1 MKPVCNKLSLS
12 KKIKGSIVGN
22 LRPGTNLKLQL
33 KRKGTYQQMA
43 PAKKQISEDMLNG
56 YRANETH
63 HRAAGD
69 AIQDCPVAT
78 LSNMGN
84 TCFLNSV
91 LYTLRFAPTFL
102 HNLHH
107 LVGDLALV
115 NSKLSQNKAKS
126 SSLGR
131 NIGAITGPS
140 SRSTSSKDL
149 LSLGTS
155 SDIIP
160 KSKVQIVTEKL
171 HELFMTMHNLEMK
184 ECTDAYQPVAFL
196 QAVREANSIFE
207 GNNQQ
212 DAHELLVYLFDNI
225 RETCSLLMQQVQQN
239 PTLLTDA
246 EVPPTSN
253 SQPIL
258 WIGRRSWKKLNKKKD
273 KNCKEAITEE
283 QANGACMT
291 DTDDSASVDSAPE
304 SLRKKIAYNFISE
317 DFEGVTL
324 RRTRCLECESVTE
337 RKETFYDIP
346 VPILFKQEDSDVTPS
361 PSEIYRK
368 ACVTSEKLC
377 DSNKY
382 LCEKCKRY
390 NEASREVS
398 FERLPNIMV
407 LQLKRFTT
415 TVAGVQKVN
424 SHLPTPLEMACF
436 CDTCCHLP
444 DGVPQHRYQLCCVIM
459 HLGGTMASGHYIA
472 YVKATD
478 HFADYM
484 DCSKDMPKGSLSASS
499 SEKSL
504 SILKYLKPR
513 ALSGSVIDNKNGL
526 YSSKASIT
534 NGARM
539 CKSMDCCGVK
549 LNKNIVENVINSYT
563 RKTGQDYWNPSPSLQ
578 EEMWLEC
585 DDENVRPISSQ
596 ELQELLG
603 YKPNSTSTPYL
614 LFYSKVT
621 DPVSDN

>member
-1 MKPVCNKLSLS
+1 
-12 KKIKGSIVGN
+12 
-22 LRPGTNLKLQL
+22 
-33 KRKGTYQQMA
+33 
-43 PAKKQISEDMLNG
+43 
-56 YRANETH
+56 
-63 HRAAGD
+63 
-69 AIQDCPVAT
+69 
-78 LSNMGN
+78 MGN

-115 NSKLSQNKAKS
+115 NSKLSQNKVKS

-131 NIGAITGPS
+131 NITTITGPS

-149 LSLGTS
+149 LSLGNS
-155 SDIIP
+155 SDVIP

-171 HELFMTMHNLEMK
+171 HELFITMHNLEMK
-184 ECTDAYQPVAFL
+184 ECTDAYQPIAFL
-196 QAVREANSIFE
+196 QAVREANFIFE

-225 RETCSLLMQQVQQN
+225 RETCNLLMQQVQHN
-239 PTLLTDA
+239 PDLLNDTESA
-246 EVPPTSN
+246 PPSN
-253 SQPIL
+253 NQSIL
-258 WIGRRSWKKLNKKKD
+258 WMTRRSWKKFNKKKD
-273 KNCKEAITEE
+273 KNSKEPINEE
-283 QANGACMT
+283 HMNGT
-291 DTDDSASVDSAPE
+291 DTEDASSTDSHPVRPP
-304 SLRKKIAYNFISE
+304 RKTAYNFVSE
-317 DFEGVTL
+317 NFEGVTL
-324 RRTRCLECESVTE
+324 RRTKCLECECVTE

-346 VPILFKQEDSDVTPS
+346 VPILYRQEDLEIAPSD
-361 PSEIYRK
+361 IYRR

-382 LCEKCKRY
+382 LCERCKRY

-424 SHLPTPLEMACF
+424 SYLPTPLELACF
-436 CDTCCHLP
+436 CETCCQTQDNYP
-444 DGVPQHRYQLCCVIM
+444 RHRYHLCCVIM

-478 HFADYM
+478 HLGDYVECTR
-484 DCSKDMPKGSLSASS
+484 DLPKSNLSSGS

-504 SILKYLKPR
+504 SILKYLKPKV
-513 ALSGSVIDNKNGL
+513 LSGGSVVESKNGL
-526 YSSKASIT
+526 PSSNRSVHLC
-534 NGARM
+534 R
-539 CKSMDCCGVK
+539 SVDCCGVK
-549 LNKNIVENVINSYT
+549 LNKNIVENVINSYA
-563 RKTGQDYWNPSPSLQ
+563 RKTGLEYWQTGPSQ
-578 EEMWLEC
+578 EDMWLEC
-585 DDENVRPISSQ
+585 DDETVRPISTQ
-596 ELQELLG
+596 ELQDLLG

-621 DPVSDN
+621 DCVD

>member
-1 MKPVCNKLSLS
+1 MTVLEDNVKPFGNKLSLKKRLIPLNPDS
-12 KKIKGSIVGN
+12 KK
-22 LRPGTNLKLQL
+22 QQAL
-33 KRKGTYQQMA
+33 KRKGTFQQMA
-43 PAKKQISEDMLNG
+43 PAKKQISEEMLNG
-56 YRANETH
+56 YRTNETH
-63 HRAAGD
+63 HRTAD
-69 AIQDCPVAT
+69 AIQECPVAT

-131 NIGAITGPS
+131 NITTITGPS

-149 LSLGTS
+149 LSLGSS

-184 ECTDAYQPVAFL
+184 ECTEAYQPVAFL
-196 QAVREANSIFE
+196 QAVREANFIFE

-225 RETCSLLMQQVQQN
+225 RETCNLLMQQVQHN
-239 PTLLTDA
+239 PDLLNETESA
-246 EVPPTSN
+246 PTSN
-253 SQPIL
+253 NQSML
-258 WIGRRSWKKLNKKKD
+258 WISRRSWKKFNKKKD
-273 KNCKEAITEE
+273 KTSKEPINEE
-283 QANGACMT
+283 HVNGACVT
-291 DTDDSASVDSAPE
+291 DTEDASSNEGAPMN
-304 SLRKKIAYNFISE
+304 SRKKVAYNFVSE
-317 DFEGVTL
+317 NFEGVTL
-324 RRTRCLECESVTE
+324 RRTKCLECECVTE

-346 VPILFKQEDSDVTPS
+346 VPILFKQEDFDVS
-361 PSEIYRK
+361 PSEIYRR

-424 SHLPTPLEMACF
+424 SYLPTPLELACF
-436 CDTCCHLP
+436 CETCCQMQE
-444 DGVPQHRYQLCCVIM
+444 GVPQHRYQLCCVIM

-472 YVKATD
+472 YVRATD

-484 DCSKDMPKGSLSASS
+484 DCTKDLPKGSLSASS

-504 SILKYLKPR
+504 SILKYLKPK
-513 ALSGSVIDNKNGL
+513 ALSGSVIDSRNGL
-526 YSSKASIT
+526 PSSKSSVV
-534 NGARM
+534 NGLRM
-539 CKSMDCCGVK
+539 CKSTDCCGVK
-549 LNKNIVENVINSYT
+549 LNKNIVENVINSYA
-563 RKTGQDYWNPSPSLQ
+563 KKNGQEYWQTSALVQ

-596 ELQELLG
+596 ELQDLLG

-621 DPVSDN
+621 DSVD

>member
-1 MKPVCNKLSLS
+1 MKLDRNRLSLR
-12 KKIKGSIVGN
+12 KK
-22 LRPGTNLKLQL
+22 LKTLGRDHQQQVL
-33 KRKGTYQQMA
+33 KRKNAFDHMA
-43 PAKKQISEDMLNG
+43 PAKKQISEEMLNG
-56 YRANETH
+56 Y
-63 HRAAGD
+63 HRTVD
-69 AIQDCPVAT
+69 AIQECPVAT

-107 LVGDLALV
+107 LVGDLAVV

-131 NIGAITGPS
+131 NITTITGPS

-149 LSLGTS
+149 LSLG
-155 SDIIP
+155 SDVIP
-160 KSKVQIVTEKL
+160 KSKVQVVTEKL

-196 QAVREANSIFE
+196 QAVREANFIFE

-225 RETCSLLMQQVQQN
+225 RETCNLLMQQVQHN
-239 PTLLTDA
+239 PDLLSET
-246 EVPPTSN
+246 TSN
-253 SQPIL
+253 NQSGL
-258 WIGRRSWKKLNKKKD
+258 WISRRSWKRFNRKKD
-273 KNCKEAITEE
+273 KAASKEPVNEE
-283 QANGACMT
+283 ACAT
-291 DTDDSASVDSAPE
+291 DSEDAGNA
-304 SLRKKIAYNFISE
+304 KKITYNFVSE

-324 RRTRCLECESVTE
+324 RRTKCLECECVTE

-346 VPILFKQEDSDVTPS
+346 VPILFKQEDFDVP
-361 PSEIYRK
+361 PSEIYRR

-382 LCEKCKRY
+382 LCERCKRY

-424 SHLPTPLEMACF
+424 SYLPTPLELACF
-436 CDTCCHLP
+436 CETCCQQLE
-444 DGVPQHRYQLCCVIM
+444 GIPQHRYQLCCVIM

-484 DCSKDMPKGSLSASS
+484 DCTKDIPKSSLSASS

-504 SILKYLKPR
+504 SILKYLKPK
-513 ALSGSVIDNKNGL
+513 SSVIDSKNGL
-526 YSSKASIT
+526 PSSKSV
-534 NGARM
+534 NGLRM

-549 LNKNIVENVINSYT
+549 LNKNIVENVINSYARRT
-563 RKTGQDYWNPSPSLQ
+563 AGQDYWQPSSSVVQ

-585 DDENVRPISSQ
+585 DDETVRPISSQ
-596 ELQELLG
+596 ELQDLLG

-621 DPVSDN
+621 DSVD